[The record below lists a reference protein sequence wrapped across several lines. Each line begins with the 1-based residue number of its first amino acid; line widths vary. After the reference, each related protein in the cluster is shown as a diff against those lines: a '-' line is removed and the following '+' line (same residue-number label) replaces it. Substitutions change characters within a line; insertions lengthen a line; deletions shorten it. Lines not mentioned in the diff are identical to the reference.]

1 RSYLPSCLCYC
12 AAEAHNVDYQRGLL
26 FMLSYRGCQSHSPY
40 ECACA
45 SVCACVG
52 AWGCVGVCVVF
63 FVRERRGGVCGW
75 WCVMAVVSG
84 VVGQR
89 RGRGGVYVCV
99 CVFVCQRRESGDV
112 CACICIQCM

>member
-45 SVCACVG
+45 CVCACV
-52 AWGCVGVCVVF
+52 CVCECACLSVSEESVVLF
-63 FVRERRGGVCGW
+63 
-75 WCVMAVVSG
+75 
-84 VVGQR
+84 
-89 RGRGGVYVCV
+89 VCV
-99 CVFVCQRRESGDV
+99 CVCVCV
-112 CACICIQCM
+112 CACEMLKVSLPVSLHRLQLIPSSIQPTMHSLIHPFLLT